1 MLPGAGIGVLFG
13 GAIGE
18 GNWVDAMVDVGA
30 LAGALIGIAVKVG
43 LGVPVVRVNISDGW
57 DVLHAVIEK

>member
-1 MLPGAGIGVLFG
+1 MLPGGGIGVPFG
-13 GAIGE
+13 GAVGE

-43 LGVPVVRVNISDGW
+43 LGVPDIGVNISDGW
-57 DVLHAVIEK
+57 DALHAVIEK